1 MKDSEKE
8 RTKLSATFLS
18 NLGLAIIVAG
28 FVAPLAAYGFR
39 TTSSP
44 PSDRAAVLLSLIWL
58 TVGVALHFM
67 ARFLL
72 RRLDE

>member
-1 MKDSEKE
+1 MRESDKE
-8 RTKLSATFLS
+8 RTKLSATFLN

-39 TTSSP
+39 SSSSP
-44 PSDRAAVLLSLIWL
+44 PGDRATVLLSLIWL
-58 TVGVALHFM
+58 SVGVVLHFL

-72 RRLDE
+72 RRLDQ